1 MLDFNKEEEIEM
13 IEQEILDLDLDSN
26 LELQGN
32 VLSAKVLGGYYF
44 AKFQNLVQDGGC
56 FEL

>member
-32 VLSAKVLGGYYF
+32 VLSSKALGGYYF
-44 AKFQNLVQDGGC
+44 AKF
-56 FEL
+56 